1 MLSPAEL
8 AADHESPAL
17 SPANNLSMA
26 RTSDRHNNRSRSCP
40 EFTSLN
46 QRGRRALLQ
55 AGALSGLGLGNL
67 GLSDLWNAA
76 NAGERKSDLTTSSG
90 RKAAKACIFL
100 FMWGGPS
107 QLDTFDLKPGA
118 SDDIRG
124 PFQPVSTNVPGI
136 QICEH
141 FQRLTKHVDKLAIIR
156 SLSHSDPAH
165 LSSGHATVT
174 GQPAPVLNSDAT
186 PPSNRDS
193 PHIGSLVS
201 KVRPNADGLPSFV
214 TLPWKAFH
222 PAAPGGEAPGQHGGW
237 LGKTHDGMLLP
248 GDPNAAAWKPSPLSL
263 PADITVDRLQSRYE
277 LLKILDRQRSTLE
290 SSGSASHSM
299 ADAQSHKSR
308 AFDLL
313 TSSKVRDAFDLS
325 KESGQIRDR
334 YGRNTHG
341 QSVLMA
347 RRLVEHGVPL
357 VTVTWHNDGKNFWDT
372 HGNNFNRLKD
382 DLIPPADMALSTLL
396 EDLEERGMLEE
407 TLVVWVGEFGRK
419 PQITANNSGR
429 EHWPYCYSGLLAGGG
444 INGGMTYGSSDA
456 QGAYP
461 NSNPVTPMDFGT
473 TIVDALGI
481 PAGGVLNDREGR
493 PHPITSG
500 KIIETVFG

>member
-8 AADHESPAL
+8 AADHKSPAL

-237 LGKTHDGMLLP
+237 LGKTHDGLLLT
-248 GDPNAAAWKPSPLSL
+248 GDPNAAAWKPSTLSL

-277 LLKILDRQRSTLE
+277 LLKILNRQRSTLE

-299 ADAQSHKSR
+299 ADAQSHKS
-308 AFDLL
+308 
-313 TSSKVRDAFDLS
+313 V
-325 KESGQIRDR
+325 
-334 YGRNTHG
+334 H
-341 QSVLMA
+341 
-347 RRLVEHGVPL
+347 
-357 VTVTWHNDGKNFWDT
+357 
-372 HGNNFNRLKD
+372 
-382 DLIPPADMALSTLL
+382 ST
-396 EDLEERGMLEE
+396 
-407 TLVVWVGEFGRK
+407 
-419 PQITANNSGR
+419 
-429 EHWPYCYSGLLAGGG
+429 Y
-444 INGGMTYGSSDA
+444 
-456 QGAYP
+456 
-461 NSNPVTPMDFGT
+461 
-473 TIVDALGI
+473 
-481 PAGGVLNDREGR
+481 
-493 PHPITSG
+493 
-500 KIIETVFG
+500 

>member
-1 MLSPAEL
+1 
-8 AADHESPAL
+8 
-17 SPANNLSMA
+17 MA
-26 RTSDRHNNRSRSCP
+26 QPRHDMERTSGACR
-40 EFTSLN
+40 EFASLN
-46 QRGRRALLQ
+46 LRRRRKLIQ
-55 AGALSGLGLGNL
+55 AGILAGSGISSF
-67 GLSDLWNAA
+67 GLSDLWSLA
-76 NAGERKSDLTTSSG
+76 NAQEQASDMSLHTTTNG

-107 QLDTFDLKPGA
+107 QLDTFDLKPDA
-118 SDDIRG
+118 SDEVRG
-124 PFQPVSTNVPGI
+124 PFKPVSTKVPGI

-141 FQRLTKHVDKLAIIR
+141 FSRLTQQMDKVAIVR

-186 PPSNRDS
+186 PPSDRDS

-201 KVRPNADGLPSFV
+201 KVRPNHSGLPSFV

-237 LGKTHDGMLLP
+237 LGKDHDGMLLT
-248 GDPNAAAWKPSPLSL
+248 GDPNAADWQPSTLSL
-263 PADITVDRLQSRYE
+263 PAEMPLERLQSRYK
-277 LLKILDRQRSTLE
+277 LLKSLDGQRARMHAATPNAMTDLQ
-290 SSGSASHSM
+290 AH
-299 ADAQSHKSR
+299 QSR
-308 AFDLL
+308 AIDLL
-313 TSSKVRDAFDLS
+313 TSPKVRNAFDLS
-325 KESGQIRDR
+325 KEPDTIRDR

-396 EDLEERGMLEE
+396 EDLEQRGMLQE

-419 PQITANNSGR
+419 PQITVNNSGR

-444 INGGMTYGSSDA
+444 IRGGMTYGTSDA
-456 QGAYP
+456 QAAYP
-461 NSNPVTPMDFGT
+461 SSNPVTPIDFGT

-481 PAGGVLNDREGR
+481 PVSKVLKDREGR
-493 PHPITSG
+493 PHRVTSG
-500 KIIETVFG
+500 KVIKELFG